1 VRDGVDRGGWQE
13 GAVGAFFGSFES
25 GLKISRLRAGFLR
38 STEARWHWMQLAGLG
53 DLKIGR
59 MRLLKRSSG
68 EGSAER
74 AGEVPVTS
82 ITTVTVARKRAIA

>member
-1 VRDGVDRGGWQE
+1 
-13 GAVGAFFGSFES
+13 
-25 GLKISRLRAGFLR
+25 
-38 STEARWHWMQLAGLG
+38 MQLAGLG